1 MKSILK
7 ILLIAVLPLALIG
20 CDDLGNYYDDL
31 APEPPR
37 NVSIVTGDNR
47 VDILWD
53 HNRESD
59 LAGYNVYYS
68 YSYNGT
74 YKLLGSTKNN
84 SFIDYGA
91 KNGETYYYGV
101 AAYDYNG
108 NESELSYDE
117 VYSTPRPEGFN
128 RVIYDYLKFPNSSGF
143 YFADEEVVAYDSDL
157 SDVFFENY
165 NGTFYLNVWKDS
177 DIQDMGS
184 TYDIYDIKYAPING
198 WAPLYDGDN
207 VKYEEAKIGHTYV
220 IWTVD
225 NHFAKVRIKQMTQ
238 ERMVFDWA
246 YQSIEGNRELK
257 REITEKFRPKD
268 GKIKKTYK

>member
-7 ILLIAVLPLALIG
+7 ILLLAVLPLALIG

-37 NVSIVTGDNR
+37 NVSTVTGDNR
-47 VDILWD
+47 VDIFWD

-198 WAPLYDGDN
+198 WAPLYEGDN

>member
-165 NGTFYLNVWKDS
+165 INELSKDNIVIIS
-177 DIQDMGS
+177 EYS
-184 TYDIYDIKYAPING
+184 KLENTDIYYSFEFTRGMRSGENKE
-198 WAPLYDGDN
+198 N
-207 VKYEEAKIGHTYV
+207 V
-220 IWTVD
+220 TVKELLLSHK
-225 NHFAKVRIKQMTQ
+225 NNQLEKVKVLEQ
-238 ERMVFDWA
+238 VSLF
-246 YQSIEGNRELK
+246 
-257 REITEKFRPKD
+257 
-268 GKIKKTYK
+268 

>member
-1 MKSILK
+1 MKSILR
-7 ILLIAVLPLALIG
+7 ILFIAALPIAFIG
-20 CDDLGNYYDDL
+20 CNEFGGGYDDY
-31 APEPPR
+31 APAPPE
-37 NVSIVTGDNR
+37 NVTTVTGDNR
-47 VDILWD
+47 VDIFWD

-74 YKLLGSTKNN
+74 YELLGSTKNN
-84 SFIDYGA
+84 SYIDYGA
-91 KNGETYYYGV
+91 NNGETYYYGV

-128 RVIYDYLKFPNSSGF
+128 RAIYDYLKFPNNSGF
-143 YFADEEVVAYDSDL
+143 YFADEEVVPYDSDL
-157 SDVFFENY
+157 SDFFFENY

-177 DIQDMGS
+177 DIRDMGS
-184 TYDIYDIKYAPING
+184 TYDIYDIKYAPTSG

-220 IWTVD
+220 VWTVD
-225 NHFAKVRIKQMTQ
+225 NHFAKIRIKQITQ

-257 REITEKFRPKD
+257 REVIEKYRPKD
-268 GKIKKTYK
+268 GKINKTYK